1 MTYRITVYLNNG
13 IEMGASTDNKTDVD
27 RLVEALTSA
36 WGGRSTLG
44 LVTIDG
50 EPTMHF
56 NPAFVAAVTV
66 AQEGVSSD

>member
-1 MTYRITVYLNNG
+1 MSYRITVYLDNG
-13 IEMGASTDNKTDVD
+13 IEMGASTDDKGDVD
-27 RLVEALTSA
+27 RLMEALTSA

-50 EPTMHF
+50 EPAMHF

-66 AQEGVSSD
+66 AQEEVDE